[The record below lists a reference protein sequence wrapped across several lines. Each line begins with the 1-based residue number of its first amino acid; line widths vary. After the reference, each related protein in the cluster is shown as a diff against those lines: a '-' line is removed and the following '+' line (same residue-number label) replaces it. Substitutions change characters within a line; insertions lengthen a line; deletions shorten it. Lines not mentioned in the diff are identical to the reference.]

1 MLEVDPALLEQ
12 RRRLGLDHWDEM
24 WEGVLHMAPD
34 PQGEVTSEALG
45 VSLRTLAT
53 VPPRLLLRD
62 AVGDDLGAES

>member
-24 WEGVLHMAPD
+24 WEGVLHMGTGPPGRSD
-34 PQGEVTSEALG
+34 FGGPG

-53 VPPRLLLRD
+53 VPPRLLLGD
-62 AVGDDLGAES
+62 AVGDDLGAEI